1 VPSELNNVALVLI
14 VFLLGIFAAAAV
26 ALLIR
31 CVILP
36 TPLSVFPLH
45 LFRKRLEM
53 VALERDRE
61 QDQRESSKKESDGA
75 EEKRESEEFAEGGDR
90 EERKLVGTFL
100 LLPSFCQLSSHPR
113 REA

>member
-1 VPSELNNVALVLI
+1 
-14 VFLLGIFAAAAV
+14 
-26 ALLIR
+26 
-31 CVILP
+31 
-36 TPLSVFPLH
+36 
-45 LFRKRLEM
+45 M

-61 QDQRESSKKESDGA
+61 QGQRESSKKESDGA

-100 LLPSFCQLSSHPR
+100 LPSFCQLSSHPR